1 LQTPHRL
8 CFDNSQTAERTQ
20 KRSGGCSKPEI
31 SSTILVCGQ
40 KPLGMATD
48 DKKETHP
55 LVQPGGERSLPLK
68 KVTYKALIKYKIEL
82 SVQSRLG

>member
-1 LQTPHRL
+1 
-8 CFDNSQTAERTQ
+8 
-20 KRSGGCSKPEI
+20 
-31 SSTILVCGQ
+31 
-40 KPLGMATD
+40 MATD

-82 SVQSRLG
+82 SVQSRLGWGTKFCSCRGETVQKTTVG